1 MYYIF
6 LRTIYSLDI
15 VVEVAEAVERLVVSG
30 ESGQVV
36 TSDEAVT
43 QYIMIT
49 PVPGAP
55 HLPRPHLLLARHQH
69 GDVQGVLLHLKIS
82 DNGKIINDYSIF
94 YLII

>member
-6 LRTIYSLDI
+6 LRTIYSLHI

-43 QYIMIT
+43 
-49 PVPGAP
+49 
-55 HLPRPHLLLARHQH
+55 LC
-69 GDVQGVLLHLKIS
+69 
-82 DNGKIINDYSIF
+82 
-94 YLII
+94 